1 MFDFA
6 HLMNEL
12 FPVNVP
18 RVHSIN
24 TSGHKFGL
32 TYV

>member
-1 MFDFA
+1 MTLSA
-6 HLMNEL
+6 LVE
-12 FPVNVP
+12 VP

-32 TYV
+32 TYVGLGTSF